1 MSKVHMSMK
10 EHPIEDLKMYF
21 DCAFSVQN
29 MFGNNK
35 DLLVNI
41 IKNIE
46 LSLNP
51 KYWVGFLLCT
61 HSK

>member
-35 DLLVNI
+35 DLLGHQHYK
-41 IKNIE
+41 KNIE
-46 LSLNP
+46 SIL
-51 KYWVGFLLCT
+51 
-61 HSK
+61 